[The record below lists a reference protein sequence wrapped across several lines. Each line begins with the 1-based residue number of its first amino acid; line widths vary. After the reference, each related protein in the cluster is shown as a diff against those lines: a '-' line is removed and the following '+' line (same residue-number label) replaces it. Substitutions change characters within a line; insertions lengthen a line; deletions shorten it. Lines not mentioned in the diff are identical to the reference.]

1 MKDLLSDMSDQ
12 SVTGSPKLQQTH
24 DNLYPLS
31 HSSAFVKY
39 PISHKRSSLIEPPI
53 EFDDVASDFSSD
65 STETNSISREIF
77 LSKPVRSKDV
87 TDVTDVADLKPIK
100 ELGRRVIIDK
110 SKALGV
116 DERRNVIGSADRS
129 RKIFDKVTPM
139 VTKSLIDRSNS
150 IRVSSAPKTNSN
162 FVRKISNDVRKVQDS
177 MMSEDQSLS
186 RSSDQSLNQNNN
198 NYSSLSGS
206 NLSLNSI
213 ISSSEFDVKRSNSM
227 FDELTC
233 FKEDEFNLKSFLN
246 NESFDLSSC
255 GGDRQRNDSLISDGE
270 LSSPDSYKPRDHSKL
285 SNDSAYSR
293 LVFSILKY
301 CLSCNIFRAL
311 FCLI

>member
-1 MKDLLSDMSDQ
+1 MNDLLSDMSDQ
-12 SVTGSPKLQQTH
+12 SMTGSPKLQQTH

-31 HSSAFVKY
+31 HSSAFIRY
-39 PISHKRSSLIEPPI
+39 PISHKRSSLIEPPL

-77 LSKPVRSKDV
+77 LSKPILTSKDI
-87 TDVTDVADLKPIK
+87 TDSAGPKPVK

-116 DERRNVIGSADRS
+116 DERRGVVGSADRS
-129 RKIFDKVTPM
+129 RKIFDKVTP
-139 VTKSLIDRSNS
+139 TKSLIDRSNS
-150 IRVSSAPKTNSN
+150 IRASSAPRINSGSD
-162 FVRKISNDVRKVQDS
+162 RKISSDVRKVQSS
-177 MMSEDQSLS
+177 MIAEDQSLS
-186 RSSDQSLNQNNN
+186 RSSDQSFNQSNN

-213 ISSSEFDVKRSNSM
+213 ISSSELDVKRSNSM
-227 FDELTC
+227 FDELMTC
-233 FKEDEFNLKSFLN
+233 FKEDEFNMKSFLN
-246 NESFDLSSC
+246 NESFDLSSS
-255 GGDRQRNDSLISDGE
+255 GGDRQQNGSLISDGE

-293 LVFSILKY
+293 LVFSIA
-301 CLSCNIFRAL
+301 F
-311 FCLI
+311 

>member
-1 MKDLLSDMSDQ
+1 MNDLLSDMSDQ
-12 SVTGSPKLQQTH
+12 SMTGSPKLQQTR

-39 PISHKRSSLIEPPI
+39 PISYKRSSLIEPPI

-77 LSKPVRSKDV
+77 LSKPVLTSKDV
-87 TDVTDVADLKPIK
+87 TDTAGPKPVK
-100 ELGRRVIIDK
+100 ELSRRVIIDK

-116 DERRNVIGSADRS
+116 DERRGVIGSADRP
-129 RKIFDKVTPM
+129 RKIFDKVTP
-139 VTKSLIDRSNS
+139 TKSLIDRSNS
-150 IRVSSAPKTNSN
+150 IRASSAPRTNSG
-162 FVRKISNDVRKVQDS
+162 FDRKISNDVRKVQSS
-177 MMSEDQSLS
+177 MIAEDQSLS
-186 RSSDQSLNQNNN
+186 RSSDQSFNQSNN

-213 ISSSEFDVKRSNSM
+213 ISSSELDVKRSNSM
-227 FDELTC
+227 FDELMTC
-233 FKEDEFNLKSFLN
+233 FKEDEFNLRSFLN
-246 NESFDLSSC
+246 NESFDLSSS
-255 GGDRQRNDSLISDGE
+255 GGDRQQNGSLISDGE

-293 LVFSILKY
+293 LVFSIA
-301 CLSCNIFRAL
+301 F
-311 FCLI
+311 